1 MGREVRMVPANWQHP
16 KDLKGNYVPLFD
28 NFNKAVETW
37 DIENQKW
44 EEGFVSD
51 YSGGW
56 RERSP
61 SNTASE
67 TYTDYAGERPKQEDY
82 MPDFPIAERTHYM
95 MYEDTSEGTPLSPPC
110 ETPEILASW
119 LANNNASSFG
129 KDTASYGQWL
139 EMIKSKWSV
148 GAVFTPE
155 TGLISGVEATTL
167 LRKE

>member
-16 KDLKGNYVPLFD
+16 KDSKGRYIPLFD
-28 NFNKAVETW
+28 GFNKAIEVW

-51 YSGGW
+51 FNGGW
-56 RERSP
+56 EVKPERYDYGY
-61 SNTASE
+61 SE
-67 TYTDYAGERPKQEDY
+67 YAGDRPKQEDY

-119 LANNNASSFG
+119 LANNNASAFG
-129 KDTASYGQWL
+129 KDTASYDQWL
-139 EMIKSKWSV
+139 AMIKSKWSV

-155 TGLISGVEATTL
+155 TGLISGVEAITL

>member
-16 KDLKGNYVPLFD
+16 KDSKGNYIPLFD

-37 DIENQKW
+37 DVGNQKW
-44 EEGFVSD
+44 EGGFVED
-51 YSGGW
+51 FYHGGW
-56 RERSP
+56 KELT
-61 SNTASE
+61 NNIKSE
-67 TYTDYAGERPKQEDY
+67 TYAEYAGDRPKQEDY
-82 MPDFPIAERTHYM
+82 MPDFPVAERTHYM

-119 LANNNASSFG
+119 LANNNASAFG
-129 KDTASYGQWL
+129 KDTASYDQWL

>member
-1 MGREVRMVPANWQHP
+1 MGRAVRMVPANWQHP
-16 KDLKGNYVPLFD
+16 KDLKGSYIPLFD
-28 NFNKAVETW
+28 GFNNAVEVW

-44 EEGFVSD
+44 GEGLVTD

-56 RERSP
+56 RERNP
-61 SNTASE
+61 SNTVSE
-67 TYTDYAGERPKQEDY
+67 TYSDYAGDRPKQEDY
-82 MPDFPIAERTHYM
+82 MPDFPISERTHYM
-95 MYEDTSEGTPLSPPC
+95 MYEDTSEGTPLSPAC

-119 LANNNASSFG
+119 LANNNASAFG
-129 KDTASYGQWL
+129 KDTASYDQWL
-139 EMIKSKWSV
+139 AMIKSKWSV